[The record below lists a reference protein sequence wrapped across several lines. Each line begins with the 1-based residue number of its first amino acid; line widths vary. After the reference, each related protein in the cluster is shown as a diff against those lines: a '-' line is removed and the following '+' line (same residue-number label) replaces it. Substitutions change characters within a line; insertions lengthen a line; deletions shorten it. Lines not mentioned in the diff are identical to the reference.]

1 MLSLASRMIRWSDTR
16 QIRRAFALPLVAV
29 VGLLLRSASA
39 TTQPSR
45 VREAVASVESRSPG
59 VVTACWLLHPPAAVP
74 ESQRRTAPVTS
85 GVLAATSSVSMHVR
99 HAALSLGDPRA
110 ARHSTGVARGYD
122 ATAPPRFSV

>member
-1 MLSLASRMIRWSDTR
+1 MLSLASRMTRWSDTR

-59 VVTACWLLHPPAAVP
+59 D
-74 ESQRRTAPVTS
+74 RDR
-85 GVLAATSSVSMHVR
+85 VLAASSSSRCSGLAAPHHAGHLGCAGGDVAVSMHVR

-110 ARHSTGVARGYD
+110 TRHSTGVARGYD

>member
-1 MLSLASRMIRWSDTR
+1 MPSLASRMIGWSDTR

-29 VGLLLRSASA
+29 FGLLLRSASP

-59 VVTACWLLHPPAAVP
+59 VVTACWLLHPPAAVL

-85 GVLAATSSVSMHVR
+85 GVLAATPSVSTHAQR
-99 HAALSLGDPRA
+99 AALSMADRRA
-110 ARHSTGVARGYD
+110 ARYSTGVARGYD